1 MSLFVKKLWSHA
13 RNAVGSIID
22 DINKIENFTGIN
34 NLLSFTMSIPDN
46 LINHTTFSKLSV
58 LNNNYTITAPT
69 NQNVNDTPTASEFL
83 NAANTEYCITGK
95 PDGMKPFL
103 VNGRQLAIQ
112 DVASG
117 MAAKVWV
124 TSDNQIIIAYQGTSG
139 GDNLLLNPLM
149 TVSQIASDVQ
159 VWNQSVSQAQKTAL
173 EFAQYAVH
181 EAEAQGYTTN
191 NIFVTGHSLGGIEAS
206 YVAQQTGL
214 GGVAFEST
222 GIPSSSTAH
231 NGSNFVS
238 VVTNGDPVGEYA
250 SDTAKGNAFVTS
262 MTPGENNEF
271 NHYGTVVT
279 VGDPANSVSMLKKLS
294 SWNTSSLKNVID
306 VASIIPD
313 FLKYHLPGTQA
324 ADMDISLSP
333 HSLTADLIVTQHG
346 PVVSMGNDS
355 IAQLM
360 THALPIA
367 KIS

>member
-13 RNAVGSIID
+13 RSAVTNVID
-22 DINKIENFTGIN
+22 DINKFENVTGIN

-46 LINHTTFSKLSV
+46 LINHTTRTDLSV

-69 NQNVNDTPTASEFL
+69 NQDINHTPTASEFL
-83 NAANTEYCITGK
+83 NAANTEYAITGT

-103 VNGRQLAIQ
+103 VNGKQLAIQ

-124 TSDNQIIIAYQGTSG
+124 TSENQIVIAYQGTTG

-159 VWNQSVSQAQKTAL
+159 VWNQSVSQGQKTAL
-173 EFAQYAVH
+173 KFAQYAVH
-181 EAEAQGYTTN
+181 QAEAQGYTTN

-231 NGSNFVS
+231 NGDNFVS
-238 VVTNGDPVGEYA
+238 IVTNGDPVGEYA

-262 MTPGENNEF
+262 MAPGANNEF

-279 VGDPANSVSMLKKLS
+279 VGDSADSASMLNKIS
-294 SWNTSSLKNVID
+294 DWNKNSLKNVVDI
-306 VASIIPD
+306 ASIIPD
-313 FLKYHLPGTQA
+313 MVKYHLPGTQA
-324 ADMDISLSP
+324 ADMNITLSP
-333 HSLTADLIVTQHG
+333 HSLTADMIVTQHG

-355 IAQLM
+355 ISQLM
-360 THALPIA
+360 THALPVA
-367 KIS
+367 KVG